1 MDKKFL
7 DKVLDQI
14 MSETIIDHEGWKVLY
29 PFTQPIT
36 FNKSFYLLSV
46 SNLFTTHVPSSP
58 LLFLHFINHCE
69 EVYGLN
75 KDEVKYVWE
84 EYRYI
89 IKDKLPY

>member
-7 DKVLDQI
+7 NKVVDQLVR
-14 MSETIIDHEGWKVLY
+14 ETRIDYDYYMVLY

-36 FNKSFYLLSV
+36 FNRTLRLLSV

-75 KDEVKYVWE
+75 DDEVKYVWG
-84 EYRYI
+84 EYRKI
-89 IKDKLPY
+89 INSKI

>member
-1 MDKKFL
+1 MNKKFL
-7 DKVLDQI
+7 DKVINQLV
-14 MSETIIDHEGWKVLY
+14 SETEIDYDYYMVLY

-46 SNLFTTHVPSSP
+46 SNLFTTHVPSAT

-75 KDEVKYVWE
+75 DDEVKYVWG
-84 EYRYI
+84 EYRKI
-89 IKDKLPY
+89 INSKI